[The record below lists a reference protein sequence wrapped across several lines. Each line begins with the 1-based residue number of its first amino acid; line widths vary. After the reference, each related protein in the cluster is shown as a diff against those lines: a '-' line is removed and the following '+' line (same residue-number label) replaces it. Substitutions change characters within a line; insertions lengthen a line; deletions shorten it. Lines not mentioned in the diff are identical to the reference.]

1 MPQLNMEDKGK
12 IIGMHLSGMTN
23 YLIARELRISQ
34 PTVALWIKRYNEDA
48 NCSRMPG
55 SGRKRKTS
63 PQYDRA
69 ACRMVLTDRFTTAA
83 DILKALP
90 AEDVSKH
97 TIYRRIREGTDF
109 NNYWAAKKPFIS
121 ERNRLRRVEWC
132 QLMLPVTIDEWMYI
146 LWSDESPFVLRY
158 NHKKKVW
165 RRYNERYS
173 PQCTVGTV
181 KHDQK
186 IMVWGCFTGH
196 GVGRL
201 YLVEGIMEQN
211 QYIRI
216 LEQEMLPSA
225 QNLFGDRYWAFQQ
238 DNDPKHTARRV
249 QEFIRQRGI
258 NLLPY
263 WPSQSPDLNPIEN
276 LWSILDNNLKDR
288 RPQSKA
294 ELFQVLQDGWNALD
308 IGLLRRLVESM
319 PRRIQAVIDANGY
332 MTKY

>member
-1 MPQLNMEDKGK
+1 MEDKGK

-23 YLIARELRISQ
+23 YCIARVLRISQ
-34 PTVALWIKRYNEDA
+34 STVGLWIKRYDEGE

-63 PQYDRA
+63 QQYDRA
-69 ACRMVLTDRFTTAA
+69 ACRMILADRFTTAA
-83 DILKALP
+83 DILKVLP
-90 AEDVSKH
+90 AEGVSKH
-97 TIYRRIREGTDF
+97 TIYRRIREGTEF

-132 QLMLPVTIDEWMYI
+132 RLMLPVTINEWMYI

-165 RRYNERYS
+165 RRHNERYS

-201 YLVEGIMEQN
+201 YLVEGILEQN

-216 LEQEMLPSA
+216 LEHEMLPSA
-225 QNLFGDRYWAFQQ
+225 QNLFGDRYWALQQ

-249 QEFIRQRGI
+249 QQFIRQRGI
-258 NLLPY
+258 HLLPY

-294 ELFQVLQDGWNALD
+294 ELFQVLQEGWNRLD
-308 IGLLRRLVESM
+308 VDLLRRLVESM